1 MFSVARG
8 KLDVVAKG
16 VRRAKS
22 HVAGK
27 MEFMTEATLTLHRG
41 RSLDIIA
48 SASIVRTHWNALVEP
63 GAFATANM
71 LAELV
76 DTCCELDYPM
86 PEIYELLVGA
96 AAAIAASDTPTA
108 LVPRFELRLMHA
120 LGVAPPADR
129 CVRCEGTL
137 DEGTAWVDTHA
148 GGLAC
153 ERCAG
158 GRGASTMLD
167 EADVANFRG
176 LGAARGG
183 TVRPVLDATPRVARA
198 VDALL
203 TYHLGRRPRSRA
215 SLDELPA

>member
-1 MFSVARG
+1 
-8 KLDVVAKG
+8 

-41 RSLDIIA
+41 RNLDLIS
-48 SASIVRTHWNALVEP
+48 SASIVKSHWNALVEP
-63 GAFATANM
+63 GAFATANL

-96 AAAIAASDTPTA
+96 AAAIAVSDAPTT

-137 DEGTAWVDTHA
+137 DEGSAWVDTHA

-153 ERCAG
+153 VRCAG
-158 GRGASTMLD
+158 GRGGAVLD

-183 TVRPVLDATPRVARA
+183 NVRPVLAATPRVAHA

>member
-1 MFSVARG
+1 
-8 KLDVVAKG
+8 
-16 VRRAKS
+16 
-22 HVAGK
+22 
-27 MEFMTEATLTLHRG
+27 MTEATLTLHRG
-41 RSLDIIA
+41 RNLDIIS
-48 SASIVRTHWNALVEP
+48 SAQIVRSHWNELVVP
-63 GAFATANM
+63 AAFATASL

-76 DTCCELDYPM
+76 DTCCESDEPM

-96 AAAIAASDTPTA
+96 AAAIAGGGEPTR

-129 CVRCEGTL
+129 CVRCGGPLERGR
-137 DEGTAWVDTHA
+137 AWVDTHA

-153 ERCAG
+153 ARCAG
-158 GRGASTMLD
+158 GRGDAAMLD
-167 EADVANFRG
+167 DADVANFRG

-183 TVRPVLDATPRVARA
+183 DVRPTLEATPRVARA

-215 SLDELPA
+215 LLDELPAPR